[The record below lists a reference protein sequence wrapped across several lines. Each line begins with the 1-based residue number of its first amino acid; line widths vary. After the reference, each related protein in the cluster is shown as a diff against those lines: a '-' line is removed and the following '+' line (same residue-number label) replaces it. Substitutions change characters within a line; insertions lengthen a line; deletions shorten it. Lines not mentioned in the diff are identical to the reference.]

1 MTLALFSLSEKGDL
15 LDEEKEDTRG
25 RLLLVYITAGR
36 CDKDDG
42 NDSVI
47 AAAAAAGKH
56 AQTLVLGRNGPDRRR
71 RRLIILRS
79 PTD

>member
-47 AAAAAAGKH
+47 ATAAVGKH